1 MKRKVIIPILLVAVL
16 GFVAWRFLWRK
27 GADPNRIQLHGNI
40 ELTETD
46 LSFKVPGRLVELLV
60 DEGAAVKKGD
70 LLARLDKTELERTR
84 EREEAGKQMA
94 SSALV
99 QLRTGIDYQSE
110 TIAGDIE
117 LKRADLRQAE
127 ARLAELVN
135 GSRPEEVQQA
145 WAAEQEAK
153 TQHDVAQRDW
163 ERAQRL
169 YKNEDISTAQ
179 YDQYRTKAEAT
190 SMSLKRAQETLAL
203 VKAGPR
209 KEQIDGARAQVD
221 RAKASLRLA
230 EANKLDLRRRREE
243 VPARQAD
250 IARSDAQL
258 AVYDT
263 QLRDRTLLSPTDG
276 VILTKSA
283 ELGEVLA
290 AGAAV
295 ITLGDIDKPWVR
307 AYINETDLGRVK
319 LGMPVDVRT
328 DSFKDKIYKGKITFI
343 ASQAEF
349 TPKTIQTQEERV
361 KLVYRV
367 KIEVENPQR
376 ELKLNMPVDAEI
388 RLQ

>member
-1 MKRKVIIPILLVAVL
+1 MRRKIIIAFVLVAAL
-16 GFVAWRFLWRK
+16 GLAAWRFFFR
-27 GADPNRIQLHGNI
+27 GGSDPNRMVLHGNI
-40 ELTETD
+40 EMTETD

-70 LLARLDKTELERTR
+70 VIARLDRTELERNRDR
-84 EREEAGKQMA
+84 EVAARTMA
-94 SSALV
+94 SSALT

-127 ARLAELVN
+127 ARLTELLN
-135 GSRPEEVQQA
+135 GARREEIQQA

-153 TQHDVAQRDW
+153 AQRDVAQRDW

-179 YDQYRTKAEAT
+179 YDQFRMKADAT
-190 SMSLKRAQETLAL
+190 AMTLKRAEESLAL

-209 KEQIDGARAQVD
+209 HEQIDAARAQVD
-221 RAKASLRLA
+221 RAKAALRLS
-230 EANKLDLRRRREE
+230 EANKLDLQRRREE
-243 VPARQAD
+243 VPARRAD
-250 IARSDAQL
+250 ISRSDAQL

-263 QLRDRTLLSPTDG
+263 QLRDRTLIAPTDG

-295 ITLGDIDKPWVR
+295 VTLGDLDRPWVR
-307 AYINETDLGRVK
+307 AYVPESDLGRVK
-319 LGMPVDVRT
+319 LDMPVEVRT
-328 DSFKDKIYKGKITFI
+328 DSFKDKKYNGKITFI
-343 ASQAEF
+343 SSQAEF

-361 KLVYRV
+361 KLVYRI